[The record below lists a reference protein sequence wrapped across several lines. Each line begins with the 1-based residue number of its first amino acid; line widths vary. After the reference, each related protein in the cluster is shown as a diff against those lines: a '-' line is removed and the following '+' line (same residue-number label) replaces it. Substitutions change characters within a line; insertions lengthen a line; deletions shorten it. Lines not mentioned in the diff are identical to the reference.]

1 MNMIRYQPW
10 DLVDR
15 LFNGQSLGFDGEL
28 NTVSAWAPRVDVK
41 EEAERFL
48 IRADVPG
55 VDPKDIEV
63 SLENGVLTISGERK
77 VEEREESAGWTRIER
92 ASGRFHRSFTLP
104 ETVDAEGVSAKGNHG
119 VLEIIIPKQAK
130 VKPKKIEVK
139 VN

>member
-1 MNMIRYQPW
+1 MNVIRYQPW

-15 LFNGQSLGFDGEL
+15 LFNGQGLGYSGDL
-28 NTVSAWAPRVDVK
+28 NTLSVWAPRVDVK

-63 SLENGVLTISGERK
+63 SLENGVLTVSGERK
-77 VEEREESAGWTRIER
+77 TESRDEQEGWTRVECT
-92 ASGRFHRSFTLP
+92 SGRFQRSFTLP
-104 ETVDAEGVSAKGNHG
+104 ETVDAEGVSAKGEHG
-119 VLEIIIPKQAK
+119 VLEISIPKQAK

>member
-1 MNMIRYQPW
+1 MNVIRYQPW
-10 DLVDR
+10 NLVDQ
-15 LFNGQSLGFDGEL
+15 LFNGHSFGLNGEL
-28 NTVSAWAPRVDVK
+28 NTASAWAPRVDVK

-77 VEEREESAGWTRIER
+77 SESREEQDGWSRVER
-92 ASGRFHRSFTLP
+92 HSGRFQRSFTLP
-104 ETVDAEGVSAKGNHG
+104 ETVDAEGVSAKGSHG
-119 VLEIIIPKQAK
+119 VLEISIPKLAK
-130 VKPKKIEVK
+130 VQPKKIEVK